1 MLGPVDGDALAVTVE
16 AIGEP
21 GKRRFRL
28 MAIVGGDTHI
38 VWMEK
43 QQVQALGLA
52 LEQVLDRLPD
62 SGPTFEPSG
71 MGAAYDTDSRYQF
84 RAGRMELGYEER
96 QNRLSVV
103 AHDLDSGG
111 DEGTL
116 TVRISRR
123 QARELSE
130 TAAAVVSAGRPICPL
145 CSLPMGPGPH
155 VCAGQNGHLPEHLD
169 EDDFEAEA

>member
-52 LEQVLDRLPD
+52 LEQVL
-62 SGPTFEPSG
+62 
-71 MGAAYDTDSRYQF
+71 
-84 RAGRMELGYEER
+84 
-96 QNRLSVV
+96 V
-103 AHDLDSGG
+103 
-111 DEGTL
+111 
-116 TVRISRR
+116 
-123 QARELSE
+123 QA
-130 TAAAVVSAGRPICPL
+130 
-145 CSLPMGPGPH
+145 
-155 VCAGQNGHLPEHLD
+155 
-169 EDDFEAEA
+169 